1 MLEVFLILTRN
12 ELLGQLRSK
21 ARLFWTFVFPIL
33 LMSVM
38 LVAFGKHSSLG
49 VVELAF
55 DGNAAAPQARACRAA
70 IEAAF

>member
-49 VVELAF
+49 VV
-55 DGNAAAPQARACRAA
+55 
-70 IEAAF
+70 